1 MSRPARVTLVFALSV
16 SAGCAW
22 SLAALLSQGAEA
34 TPMEAGGFEIL
45 QAYIEPGLAGF
56 VIVTVLG
63 FLSSVGYWARFH
75 IGRMKRRLF
84 GRGEACP
91 VDNVGG
97 EAREDPDPTARDGEG
112 GIDC

>member
-84 GRGEACP
+84 GETRPVEGNEA
-91 VDNVGG
+91 G
-97 EAREDPDPTARDGEG
+97 EDPDPTARDGEG